1 MLAAISSVF
10 ISTFAGHPGFCAQ
23 ENAVTKLTGK
33 FGEPISV
40 RGTRL
45 CNIIHTPRINGLM
58 DEGSGY
64 RLSGRDLDELAKNLQ
79 WLKHNDLAEGEANV
93 KGVSIYDSFDNAYV
107 DRVRDVIEEVGL
119 KDKVS
124 VKVHYVSRGLGMRR
138 VLERIR
144 MFFPMRQDLEKPL
157 TSEVV
162 TGLPGL
168 FASEMG
174 TATYLFHQFPPEIA
188 VPMATAYFGFLMSF
202 TAYRRMISNWM
213 NRSHSDW
220 ESFLKQGLL
229 SGVFVANYKFAVQW
243 PKFSEQAYNEGLTAA
258 SKHALGSAGQYIV
271 EQGAT
276 TFIQTVFFWL
286 TFNKGVFRWEAMMT
300 QSPRTS
306 FRARRAAALV
316 TPLIYT
322 IAGPVLA
329 WASTNQE
336 MDWHMSGLDLNA
348 GQLALVGLT
357 AAGGG
362 LAMYPRIL
370 DRTMDWSE
378 KYFYEPWNRAVY
390 VPTRKFFSRL
400 RTRLREREQDATDD

>member
-23 ENAVTKLTGK
+23 ENAVPMLTGK
-33 FGEPISV
+33 FGEPVSV
-40 RGTRL
+40 RGTRS
-45 CNIIHTPRINGLM
+45 CSIIHTPRINGQM

-64 RLSGRDLDELAKNLQ
+64 AISERDLDELAHNLQ
-79 WLKHNDLAEGEANV
+79 WLQFHDLADGEINV
-93 KGVSIYDSFDNAYV
+93 KDVSLYDRFGNAYV
-107 DRVRDVIEEVGL
+107 DEVKGIVEDLGL
-119 KDKVS
+119 KDRVS
-124 VKVHYVSRGLGMRR
+124 VKVHYVSRGQRMRK

-144 MFFPMRQDLEKPL
+144 MFFPMKQDLEKPL

-174 TATYLFHQFPPEIA
+174 TATYLFHQFPAEIA

-213 NRSHSDW
+213 NRSHSDM

-229 SGVFVANYKFAVQW
+229 SGVFVANYKFAVHW
-243 PKFSEQAYNEGLTAA
+243 PSFSERAYTEGIKAA
-258 SKHALGSAGQYIV
+258 GQHALGSAGQYVV

-276 TFIQTVFFWL
+276 TLIQTVFFWL

-336 MDWHMSGLDLNA
+336 MAWHMSGLDLNA

-390 VPTRKFFSRL
+390 VPARKFFSRL
-400 RTRLREREQDATDD
+400 RTRLREQEQDATDD